1 MGSVSCRFYEHTDL
15 YPGLRDVS
23 QVFVQ
28 CGPVPSYELSPIKPP
43 KANMQTLQLT
53 IAVSRSDQQLK
64 FLPEES
70 GVKQVKTVKGGV
82 SYIALRAA
90 ISAQTEFLFFS
101 FFFFPLQNIFSSCR
115 FCCCLICFVLLF
127 CGGFFVYIRPVLL
140 VPVRKLGIT

>member
-1 MGSVSCRFYEHTDL
+1 MGSVSCCFYEHTDL

-43 KANMQTLQLT
+43 KVNMQTLQLT

-70 GVKQVKTVKGGV
+70 GVKQVKTMKGGSV
-82 SYIALRAA
+82 
-90 ISAQTEFLFFS
+90 T
-101 FFFFPLQNIFSSCR
+101 
-115 FCCCLICFVLLF
+115 LL
-127 CGGFFVYIRPVLL
+127 
-140 VPVRKLGIT
+140 